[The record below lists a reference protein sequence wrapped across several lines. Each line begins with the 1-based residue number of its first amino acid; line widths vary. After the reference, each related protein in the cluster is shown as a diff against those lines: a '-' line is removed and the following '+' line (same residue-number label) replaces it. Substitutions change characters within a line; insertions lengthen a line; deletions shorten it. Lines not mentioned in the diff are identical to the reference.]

1 MNREPV
7 AIIGAVTAA
16 ATAIL
21 ALVVAF
27 GLDVSPDQQAAILG
41 VVAVLAPLTATLV
54 TRSWVY
60 APATVERLASGDPI
74 HGG

>member
-60 APATVERLASGDPI
+60 APATVERLTPGDP
-74 HGG
+74 GL